1 MNIDLL
7 MIGGILLILAFLI
20 GVKKNTWLLS
30 GFNEKRVSDKNKLS
44 ILVGGFNG
52 IMSVLFL
59 VAGILSFQ
67 SPQSLLIILL
77 AGNILLIAYVNA
89 RMVD

>member
-1 MNIDLL
+1 MNLDLL

-67 SPQSLLIILL
+67 YHQVLLIILL
-77 AGNILLIAYVNA
+77 SGNILLIAYVNA

>member
-1 MNIDLL
+1 MNLDLL

-59 VAGILSFQ
+59 FAGILSFH

>member
-1 MNIDLL
+1 MNLDLL

-30 GFNEKRVSDKNKLS
+30 GFNEKRVSNKNKLS
-44 ILVGGFNG
+44 ALVGGFNG
-52 IMSVLFL
+52 FMSVLFL

-67 SPQSLLIILL
+67 YHQVLLIILL
-77 AGNILLIAYVNA
+77 SGNILLIAYVNA

>member
-1 MNIDLL
+1 MNLDLL

-59 VAGILSFQ
+59 FAGMLSFQ
-67 SPQSLLIILL
+67 YHQVLLIILL
-77 AGNILLIAYVNA
+77 SGNILLIAYVNA